1 MKRSNYTNNSIIAPF
16 FHIVALCIAYVHY
29 GDGKWLLENKGKMV
43 TPIQKQGEKKSE
55 KCEKIARMT
64 FWISPWMALLKNIPL
79 CVPNFCSCARILC
92 DRVLKKNFYFEFTA
106 FLNHVWGTSRAGKI
120 FFLLLLFDFEFPALE
135 IPHS

>member
-1 MKRSNYTNNSIIAPF
+1 MKRSNYTNSTIIALMGCNIIALSHMFTVKIAPF
-16 FHIVALCIAYVHY
+16 LHILALCIAYVHY

-79 CVPNFCSCARILC
+79 CVPNFCSCARKLC
-92 DRVLKKNFYFEFTA
+92 DRVLKTNIYFEFTA
-106 FLNHVWGTSRAGKI
+106 FLNYGWGTSRVGK
-120 FFLLLLFDFEFPALE
+120 F
-135 IPHS
+135 

>member
-1 MKRSNYTNNSIIAPF
+1 MKRSNYTNNTIIALMGCNIIALSHMFPVKIAQF
-16 FHIVALCIAYVHY
+16 FHILALCIAYVHY

-92 DRVLKKNFYFEFTA
+92 DRVLKTNIYFEFTA
-106 FLNHVWGTSRAGKI
+106 FLNYIWGTSRAGK
-120 FFLLLLFDFEFPALE
+120 F
-135 IPHS
+135 